1 MLGIRIEGE
10 YHWGYWV
17 RIPGTSKQQSALPL
31 PPPTSLI
38 GALAFPLA
46 RRGLLAESVGQGKI
60 VGETIFP
67 VFNGKCAPLS
77 TASSF
82 ADAFL
87 GASMFLNGKAIMWE
101 DINKYTT
108 VHFQTTTKDKPE
120 EKAAGGRRYLEKYR
134 TGAISSGKVLYPK
147 GKATVFFIFDEE
159 TLSKYILPPWDRN
172 LEETLWSI
180 SRIGSKESIF
190 SVNKA
195 ELVEVKKKSEDVV
208 KTKLYF
214 PAEAGEVR
222 TGEEF
227 RSYKLAFWKGGWG
240 RVDPPVFSE
249 YVIPGSRSPI
259 SSEAISVRVK
269 GSSYEFASDEV
280 MILER

>member
-17 RIPGTSKQQSALPL
+17 RVPGTSKQQSALPL

-46 RRGLLAESVGQGKI
+46 RKGLFADLKSQKCIA
-60 VGETIFP
+60 GETLS
-67 VFNGKCAPLS
+67 VLANGEPAPS
-77 TASSF
+77 SAASFF

-87 GASMFLNGKAIMWE
+87 GASMSLNGKAIMWE

-134 TGAISSGKVLYPK
+134 SGAISSGKVLYPK
-147 GKATVFFIFDEE
+147 GKATVFYIVDEE
-159 TLSKYILPPWDRN
+159 KLSKLVLPPWDRN
-172 LEETLWSI
+172 LEEAFWSI
-180 SRIGSKESIF
+180 CRIGSKESIF

-195 ELVEVKKKSEDVV
+195 RFVDLSEKSDGVV

-214 PAEAGEVR
+214 PAAAGEVGSGIDGKFYR
-222 TGEEF
+222 LT
-227 RSYKLAFWKGGWG
+227 FWKGGWG
-240 RVDPPVFSE
+240 RGDAPVFSE

-259 SSEAISVRVK
+259 SSEAISVQVK
-269 GSSYEFASDEV
+269 GTAYEFAPQEV
-280 MILER
+280 MLLEQ